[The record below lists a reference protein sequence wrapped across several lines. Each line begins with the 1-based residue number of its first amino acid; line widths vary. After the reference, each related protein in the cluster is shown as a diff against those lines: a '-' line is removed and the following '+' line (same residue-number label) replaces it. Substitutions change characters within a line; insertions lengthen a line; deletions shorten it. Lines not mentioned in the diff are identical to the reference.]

1 MAGKNNKHY
10 KDRLNFVLILCMS
23 SSWLTTSYALPIKVL
38 ANPLHSQHFI
48 IAKPP
53 DERQPEAVEKGIEQI
68 PVAQPPVSQQRKQP
82 IESPL
87 PPATAPTAQGS
98 TTSTP
103 VPSAT
108 GTTSAPTAQG
118 STTPAP
124 KPTATG
130 TTSAPTATGTT
141 TSAPKPTATG
151 RTSTPTATGTT
162 TSAPKPTATGRTST
176 PTATGSTTS
185 TPKPTA
191 TGRSSTPTATGNTT
205 PTPKPTA
212 AGRTSTPTATG
223 TSTSAP
229 KPTATG
235 TTSAPTAT
243 GSTTSAPKP
252 TATGTTSAPTATR
265 NTTPTPKPAAAG
277 TTSTPTATRN
287 TTPTPKP
294 TAAGTASPP
303 TATGA
308 TISVPKPS
316 TTSYPSTPTATRTT
330 TSGRRSTSSRQRDR
344 QPANVGSPLATSITP
359 TFKEINFVDI
369 AFGVLAPGDY
379 QSQGRYFHF
388 YQFEGRENQLIQIR
402 LTGSA
407 DQRRSNNLS
416 LDPYLL
422 LLDPNNQVLLKRGTG
437 GGVDNRGVK
446 DAFIFVRLPAKGTY
460 KIAVTSQNPGQKG
473 RYSIA
478 LRNDRASYSLDKSS
492 ELTSEG
498 LTLKQNRS
506 PYNVSKF
513 QGKKNQL
520 VSIRV
525 DSIFEQ
531 FSPYIVLLN
540 SKGQIVASDSD
551 KDGKYS
557 ALIDRA
563 RLPEDDTY
571 YIVVISA
578 NAQERGTYRLTLF

>member
-1 MAGKNNKHY
+1 M
-10 KDRLNFVLILCMS
+10 
-23 SSWLTTSYALPIKVL
+23 
-38 ANPLHSQHFI
+38 
-48 IAKPP
+48 
-53 DERQPEAVEKGIEQI
+53 
-68 PVAQPPVSQQRKQP
+68 
-82 IESPL
+82 
-87 PPATAPTAQGS
+87 
-98 TTSTP
+98 
-103 VPSAT
+103 
-108 GTTSAPTAQG
+108 
-118 STTPAP
+118 
-124 KPTATG
+124 
-130 TTSAPTATGTT
+130 TGTT
-141 TSAPKPTATG
+141 TSAPNP
-151 RTSTPTATGTT
+151 
-162 TSAPKPTATGRTST
+162 
-176 PTATGSTTS
+176 
-185 TPKPTA
+185 
-191 TGRSSTPTATGNTT
+191 
-205 PTPKPTA
+205 
-212 AGRTSTPTATG
+212 
-223 TSTSAP
+223 
-229 KPTATG
+229 
-235 TTSAPTAT
+235 
-243 GSTTSAPKP
+243 
-252 TATGTTSAPTATR
+252 
-265 NTTPTPKPAAAG
+265 
-277 TTSTPTATRN
+277 
-287 TTPTPKP
+287 
-294 TAAGTASPP
+294 
-303 TATGA
+303 
-308 TISVPKPS
+308 
-316 TTSYPSTPTATRTT
+316 
-330 TSGRRSTSSRQRDR
+330 SGRRSTPSRQRDR

-388 YQFEGRENQLIQIR
+388 YEFEGRENQLIQIR
-402 LTGSA
+402 LTGST

-422 LLDPNNQVLLKRGTG
+422 LLDPSNQVLLKRGTG

-460 KIAVTSQNPGQKG
+460 KIAVTSQNPAQKG

-478 LRNDRASYSLDKSS
+478 LRNDRASYTLDQSS
-492 ELTSEG
+492 ELTPGG

-571 YIVVISA
+571 YIVVISG

>member
-10 KDRLNFVLILCMS
+10 RDRLNFVLILCMS
-23 SSWLTTSYALPIKVL
+23 SSWLTTSYALPIRVL
-38 ANPLHSQHFI
+38 ASPLHSERFI

-98 TTSTP
+98 TTSTS
-103 VPSAT
+103 VPST
-108 GTTSAPTAQG
+108 
-118 STTPAP
+118 
-124 KPTATG
+124 TG

-141 TSAPKPTATG
+141 TPAPKPAATGTTPTPTATG
-151 RTSTPTATGTT
+151 TTIAVPKPSTTGYPSTPTATGTT
-162 TSAPKPTATGRTST
+162 TSAPNP
-176 PTATGSTTS
+176 
-185 TPKPTA
+185 
-191 TGRSSTPTATGNTT
+191 
-205 PTPKPTA
+205 
-212 AGRTSTPTATG
+212 
-223 TSTSAP
+223 
-229 KPTATG
+229 
-235 TTSAPTAT
+235 
-243 GSTTSAPKP
+243 
-252 TATGTTSAPTATR
+252 
-265 NTTPTPKPAAAG
+265 
-277 TTSTPTATRN
+277 
-287 TTPTPKP
+287 
-294 TAAGTASPP
+294 
-303 TATGA
+303 
-308 TISVPKPS
+308 
-316 TTSYPSTPTATRTT
+316 
-330 TSGRRSTSSRQRDR
+330 SGRRSTASRQRNR

-359 TFKEINFVDI
+359 TFREINFVDI

-388 YQFEGRENQLIQIR
+388 YEFEGRENQLIQIR
-402 LTGSA
+402 LTGST

-460 KIAVTSQNPGQKG
+460 KIAVTSQNPSQKG

-478 LRNDRASYSLDKSS
+478 LRNDRASYTLDQSS
-492 ELTSEG
+492 ELTPGG

-571 YIVVISA
+571 YIVVISG

>member
-1 MAGKNNKHY
+1 
-10 KDRLNFVLILCMS
+10 
-23 SSWLTTSYALPIKVL
+23 
-38 ANPLHSQHFI
+38 
-48 IAKPP
+48 
-53 DERQPEAVEKGIEQI
+53 
-68 PVAQPPVSQQRKQP
+68 
-82 IESPL
+82 
-87 PPATAPTAQGS
+87 APTA
-98 TTSTP
+98 TRN
-103 VPSAT
+103 
-108 GTTSAPTAQG
+108 
-118 STTPAP
+118 TTPTQ
-124 KPTATG
+124 KPAATG

-141 TSAPKPTATG
+141 IPVPKPSNTG
-151 RTSTPTATGTT
+151 YPSIPTVTGTT
-162 TSAPKPTATGRTST
+162 TSARNPSGGRST
-176 PTATGSTTS
+176 P
-185 TPKPTA
+185 
-191 TGRSSTPTATGNTT
+191 
-205 PTPKPTA
+205 
-212 AGRTSTPTATG
+212 
-223 TSTSAP
+223 
-229 KPTATG
+229 
-235 TTSAPTAT
+235 
-243 GSTTSAPKP
+243 
-252 TATGTTSAPTATR
+252 
-265 NTTPTPKPAAAG
+265 
-277 TTSTPTATRN
+277 
-287 TTPTPKP
+287 
-294 TAAGTASPP
+294 
-303 TATGA
+303 
-308 TISVPKPS
+308 
-316 TTSYPSTPTATRTT
+316 
-330 TSGRRSTSSRQRDR
+330 SRQRNR
-344 QPANVGSPLATSITP
+344 QPGNVGSPLATSITP
-359 TFKEINFVDI
+359 TFREINFVDI

-437 GGVDNRGVK
+437 SGVDNRGVR

-460 KIAVTSQNPGQKG
+460 KIAVTSQNPSQKG

-478 LRNDRASYSLDKSS
+478 LRNDRASYTLDQSN
-492 ELTSEG
+492 ELTPEG

-525 DSIFEQ
+525 DSVFEQ